1 MDIGSIFLILGLF
14 LLVAAF
20 ISRPLLDAR
29 QAGPQALPN
38 QDDHALS
45 ALLAERDRVVNTL
58 QELDFDQVLGKIPEE
73 EYPAQRAAL
82 LQRGA
87 DILRQLDVL
96 QPQALAVPAILAAE
110 DGLEL
115 DAASGSQASP
125 RPAAQNENGRVVV
138 TEDDDLEVV
147 IANRRRERKEK
158 ASGFCP
164 KCGGPVMQSDR
175 FCPKCGARL

>member
-20 ISRPLLDAR
+20 ISRPLLDAP
-29 QAGPQALPN
+29 QPELQALP
-38 QDDHALS
+38 DRDEYALS
-45 ALLAERDRVVNTL
+45 ALLAERDRVMNTL
-58 QELDFDQVLGKIPEE
+58 QELDFDHTLGKIPEE
-73 EYPAQRAAL
+73 DYPAQRTAL

-87 DILRQLDVL
+87 DILRQLDAL
-96 QPQALAVPAILAAE
+96 QPQALTAAE
-110 DGLEL
+110 DSSE
-115 DAASGSQASP
+115 QASASSQQEST
-125 RPAAQNENGRVVV
+125 RPVTQNGNGRVVV